1 MASLTSCSSDSRPI
15 ALAYAVA
22 ALQGGSDLLQTK
34 RMMQKESALTGF
46 ETAHSPQSLQAP
58 GSGSDPRMDKPS
70 SQKEFEDD
78 ESAGKRLARSRE
90 RNREHARKTRLRKKA
105 QLDSLQGKVKDLEAD
120 RQVLKQQIEECS
132 IASILLG
139 LSSGEQDEA
148 TQNLLDA
155 TSRDT
160 QCSKVATMLCA
171 GKRKRFLT
179 DSQKA
184 EKPAPALQVN
194 IDGQMTVITGGKT
207 HINWKTG
214 VFTDVNGEQ
223 KQLTAEEL
231 ENLR

>member
-34 RMMQKESALTGF
+34 RMMQKESALTGL

-171 GKRKRFLT
+171 
-179 DSQKA
+179 